1 MERKVTPTK
10 INLETDQ
17 INETTVV
24 DLKSIYND
32 NKPIT
37 LSWENINVHTPNFKD
52 TIIGKLLCCKKDVP
66 GKQLINDVN
75 GVAKSGSM
83 MAIMGASGAGKTTL
97 LNVLNFRNRGNLKI
111 SGEVKINGTPVKSR
125 AALTSISGYVQQDDL
140 FIATLTVKEQLKFQA
155 MLRMEK
161 TASYQ
166 EKKQRVED
174 LMLQLNLKKCESTV
188 IGAPDLNLKG
198 ISGGERRRLAFAT
211 ELITNPNLLFLDE
224 PTSGL
229 DSFMALTIVDCMRDL
244 VKQGKTIICTIH
256 QPSSEVF
263 QKFDK
268 LCLLAEGKLAFI
280 GELDLAEKFFS
291 SQGFDIPI
299 HFNPADYYIQ
309 TLAMIPGRKEESEK
323 TINKVCSGFQESL
336 HCSTLTQDLIEANSM
351 AQNPATSIKL
361 KNRMSYKANIFV
373 QFIWLLWR
381 SFLSTIRDKLSFQI
395 AIVQT
400 IVIAVILGLI
410 YLQIEYN
417 QAGVQ
422 NINGIIFLF
431 LTNTSFSNMFSVIN
445 TFPVEIPIFLREHQ
459 NGLYMVLPYYLSKVV
474 VDLPKFILLPFIF
487 ITINYWMSNL
497 NNDVGRFF
505 ICVGIVI
512 LVANAAV
519 AFGSIISAV
528 APNPTAASA
537 LSAPLLVPLMIFSGF
552 FLNNATIP
560 DYFIW
565 LRYLSWFNYA
575 NELLLINQWDGVEN
589 IACDE
594 AICAFTKGDD
604 VLNYLKMEKSNYGI
618 DFGAMVA
625 LLVGFRLI
633 SFFIL
638 FIRSFKK

>member
-1 MERKVTPTK
+1 MDRKVSPTK
-10 INLETDQ
+10 IDLETDQ
-17 INETTVV
+17 INKTAFV
-24 DLKSIYND
+24 DLKSFENE

-52 TIIGKLLCCKKDVP
+52 TIIGKLLCF
-66 GKQLINDVN
+66 N

-111 SGEVKINGTPVKSR
+111 SGEVKINGTVVKSR

-161 TASYQ
+161 SATYK
-166 EKKQRVED
+166 EKKQRVEE
-174 LMLQLNLKKCESTV
+174 LMLQLNLKKCESTI
-188 IGAPDLNLKG
+188 IGAPDQNIKG

-229 DSFMALTIVDCMRDL
+229 DSYMALTIVECMRDL
-244 VKQGKTIICTIH
+244 VQQGKTIICTIH

-268 LCLLAEGKLAFI
+268 LCLLAEGRLAYI
-280 GELDLAEKFFS
+280 GDLDAAEKFFS

-299 HFNPADYYIQ
+299 HYNPADYYIQ
-309 TLAMIPGRKEESEK
+309 TLAMIPGKREESEK
-323 TINKVCSGFQESL
+323 TISKVCSGFQESV
-336 HCSTLTQDLIEANSM
+336 HFSTNAQYLLEANRM
-351 AQNPATSIKL
+351 AENPETRIKL
-361 KNRMSYKANIFV
+361 KNRISYKANIFI

-395 AIVQT
+395 SIIQT
-400 IVIAVILGLI
+400 IIIAILLGLI
-410 YLQIEYN
+410 YLRIEYN

-431 LTNTSFSNMFSVIN
+431 LTNTSFSNMFAVIN

-459 NGLYMVLPYYLSKVV
+459 NGMYMVLPYYLSKIF

-519 AFGSIISAV
+519 AFGSIVSAL
-528 APNPTAASA
+528 APSATAASA

-589 IACDE
+589 IACNSSTT
-594 AICAFTKGDD
+594 CAFRKGDD
-604 VLNYLKMEKSNYGI
+604 VLSYLKMEKSNYGI
-618 DFGAMVA
+618 DFGAIVA